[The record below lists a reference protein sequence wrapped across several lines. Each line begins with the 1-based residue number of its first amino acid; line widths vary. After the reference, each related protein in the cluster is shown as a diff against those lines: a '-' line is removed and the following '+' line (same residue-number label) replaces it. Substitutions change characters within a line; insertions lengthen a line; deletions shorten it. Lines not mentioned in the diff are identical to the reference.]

1 MLRTYLLSQ
10 SRKASRYVTLES
22 ILHRSK
28 ADGSWTFYVAEY
40 FYAVSAAFI
49 KSSIAVTLL
58 RISAS
63 QRHYNWSLYTII
75 GMTWV
80 AAIVFCA
87 GIASI
92 CTSTKHCARIITDN
106 CVGKPIETLWGAAKG
121 TCNLQLNSNVSFFFS
136 AIEILTDWSLAIL
149 PAILLWNVQ
158 MKGSVKTSVAVILAL
173 ASV

>member
-1 MLRTYLLSQ
+1 MGL
-10 SRKASRYVTLES
+10 
-22 ILHRSK
+22 
-28 ADGSWTFYVAEY
+28 
-40 FYAVSAAFI
+40 
-49 KSSIAVTLL
+49 
-58 RISAS
+58 
-63 QRHYNWSLYTII
+63 
-75 GMTWV
+75 TWI
-80 AAIVFCA
+80 AAIVFVA

-92 CTSTKHCARIITDN
+92 CNLLSTLQSSRLYLLQAGT
-106 CVGKPIETLWGAAKG
+106 PIETLWGEAKG

>member
-1 MLRTYLLSQ
+1 
-10 SRKASRYVTLES
+10 
-22 ILHRSK
+22 
-28 ADGSWTFYVAEY
+28 
-40 FYAVSAAFI
+40 
-49 KSSIAVTLL
+49 
-58 RISAS
+58 
-63 QRHYNWSLYTII
+63 
-75 GMTWV
+75 MTWV